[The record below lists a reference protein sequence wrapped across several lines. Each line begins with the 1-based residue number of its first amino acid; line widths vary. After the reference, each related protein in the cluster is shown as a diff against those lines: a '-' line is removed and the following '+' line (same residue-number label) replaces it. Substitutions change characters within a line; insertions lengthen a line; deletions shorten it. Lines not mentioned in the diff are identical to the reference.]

1 MRRPQNLFTRKSLA
15 LAAVASTAI
24 AVPFAVQALVKPGA
38 NIPVARDVRGAA
50 TLPMGPVLKSL
61 TKAQRKSLKAL
72 QLKVGAPL
80 TVQYNG
86 LTATPR
92 HLFRQGGTLTR
103 PSSDSP
109 ELIARRFLSDNAGL
123 YRFSAEDLDGLRLRT
138 RSTVPGMQ
146 STVMVFEQQ
155 VAGLPVYQGDVLV
168 NVSRAGEVISVG
180 NNNFPQLVIT
190 NQRTLG
196 AAQAVRAAA
205 AGLGTYGYSP
215 TPVGQRPVLSTYGE
229 LRPKYIQAE
238 SFAADR
244 QFGDEIHVVPVV
256 FPMGETARHAWK
268 LNLTD
273 MKHQGF
279 MWQTVIDAGTGEV
292 LSRRSLTHSQ
302 KGGGVGKGRRATFRP
317 DLQDFVESFAASP
330 NGAQGKVFD
339 AQPTQMSGGGGF
351 GKSTRTG
358 DAPGD
363 YVYTQPAYAAATV
376 TAAASGRG
384 FRYVQLNGRN
394 QAGLPFG
401 DNNEAGATLEE
412 FSHAQLPGKLGEI
425 VRGLPDATRPSAASP
440 FGWFYLPTDT
450 NGAEITVAS
459 SDHARTRAFG
469 YDMTAEA
476 MVRNAVFGGNA
487 PGADG
492 SQPYSATLSTLP
504 GPVTLADGRT
514 MSSVWQSNYTEGNNI
529 LATDDRADDNEATH
543 GIRGYSATRQFT
555 SPFFSYTA
563 SYEYGGTDAGGDVFF
578 PPSTDP
584 DVPPAVVNLF
594 NINNLIHDYLHEIGF
609 TEPMWN
615 FQQDNFG
622 RGGAG
627 GDAVSVQVMDGGGVN
642 NANFGTPAEGG
653 RPRMQMYLFTEASQ
667 RRSDGSFDFDIVA
680 HEFYHGVSNRSAAK
694 GGDGCLGG
702 LVTPAA
708 YFGEPIGQGE
718 GWGDFFANSLTDDDA
733 EGEYATGELDVGIRV
748 LPVNNYRWSYAS
760 VNGVAKRRDSATNPA
775 GNAPDGN
782 PEIPF
787 EGHQIGEFFT
797 PILWD
802 MRELLIMKEPGGV
815 FYDGMRRLGSGTGYY
830 IGDRLVQSVDANHP
844 IDYRASFGT
853 TATGNPTVTP
863 PGGVPPISSPVP
875 PPVGLVSPR
884 IDGSHF
890 QRPGMVA
897 AEIAQRGNRNGPM
910 ASAVSKGARMADT
923 LVLRG
928 LQVGLCDPSFID
940 TRDAILM
947 ADQQMNG
954 GENRALIWRAFAS
967 HGVGESAA
975 TTSRADVDQSQGT
988 PTIVEAFDVPAAVE
1002 ACEANGPL
1010 PSPGVSIVNTVDNTA
1025 TLTITPSTGTT
1036 ATSKLLISRATSAAG
1051 PYVLVT
1057 TIAAPATGTAT
1068 YADNDGGSGLP
1079 AGLTYYYRARESRDA
1094 NGDCMSQSKD
1104 ADITPILIGKGVPV
1118 TPNPFFLG
1126 VTGVDDP
1133 QLCDTLNVSWSPAYS
1148 AAPMAK
1154 LVYDVYRVTSPAS
1167 DGVVPPSFIPRPEN
1181 RVQEGLPGTSFI
1193 DKGLTRNQPYYYIVR
1208 ARDSET
1214 GRIDSGN
1221 AGNTVVK
1228 YAAPGS
1234 PTVATG
1240 TAPFA
1245 VETFESAS
1253 GSARFVPALVETG
1266 TPNQTLLAWQRV
1278 TNHDFGGEVKS
1289 SAMFAPDFDSAQSD
1303 ISTVVGPIAITGDS
1317 VLHFDSKIFSEAGFD
1332 GGLLELS
1339 YTPAFL
1345 PMPDNETTFD
1355 LGDYMIQGGYNG
1367 KISNTALTTGR
1378 RAFTGSRGL
1387 THTRVTLKP
1396 FASGGAH
1403 ASPTGRVFI
1412 RFRATSDDNTNAG
1425 PGSGWFVDNLAVT
1438 NLADCPANAIPLA
1451 VLKATPQSG
1460 TAPLTTLL
1468 SGAGSSDPDTTDN
1481 IVSYTF
1487 DFGDGSEPVTQTRS
1501 EVQHSYLAAGSYT
1514 ATLTVTDNKGATSE
1528 MEAAAKQ
1535 TITVGAPP
1543 SSSGGTSSGG
1553 PNPPVTPPKPGAPE
1567 SAGGRFGGGAPG
1579 LPLLAGLA
1587 LLGLWRRRA
1596 RH

>member
-1 MRRPQNLFTRKSLA
+1 MRRPLPSFARRSLYVAA
-15 LAAVASTAI
+15 LASSAMAL
-24 AVPFAVQALVKPGA
+24 PMAVQALVKPDT
-38 NIPVARDVRGAA
+38 NLPVARDVRGAA
-50 TLPMGPVLKSL
+50 TLPMGPVLKYL
-61 TKAQRKSLKAL
+61 TKPQLKALKAL

-86 LTATPR
+86 LTGTPR
-92 HLFRQGGTLTR
+92 HLFRQGGALTR
-103 PSSDSP
+103 PSIESP
-109 ELIARRFLSDNAGL
+109 ELIARRFLADNAGL
-123 YRFSAEDLDGLRLRT
+123 YRFSSEDLDGLRLRT
-138 RSTVPGMQ
+138 RSTVPGLQ
-146 STVMVFEQQ
+146 STVLLFEQQ
-155 VAGLPVYQGDVLV
+155 VDGLPVYQGDVLV

-180 NNNFPQLVIT
+180 NNNFPQLVVT
-190 NQRTLG
+190 NRRSLG

-205 AGLGTYGYSP
+205 AGVGTFGYSP
-215 TPVGQRPVLSTYGE
+215 TPIGLRPVLNTYGE
-229 LRPKYIQAE
+229 LKPKYVQAE

-244 QFGDEIHVVPVV
+244 QFGDEIRVVPVV
-256 FPMGETARHAWK
+256 FPMGDTARHAWK

-273 MKHQGF
+273 MKHHGI
-279 MWQTVIDAGTGEV
+279 MWQSVVDAETGEV
-292 LSRRSLTHSQ
+292 LSRRSLTAFQ
-302 KGGGVGKGRRATFRP
+302 KGGGVGKGRHSTFRP
-317 DLQDFVESFAASP
+317 DIQDFVESFAPSQT
-330 NGAQGKVFD
+330 GAQGKVFD
-339 AQPTQMSGGGGF
+339 AQPTQMSGDGGF

-358 DAPGD
+358 DAPGN
-363 YVYTQPAYAAATV
+363 YIYKQPAYAVATA

-384 FRYVQLNGRN
+384 FRYSQVSGRN
-394 QAGLPFG
+394 QVGLPFG
-401 DNNEAGATLEE
+401 DNNEPGAVLEE
-412 FSHAQLPGKLGEI
+412 FTHAQLPGKLGE
-425 VRGLPDATRPSAASP
+425 VLRAFPDASTPSVASP
-440 FGWFYLPTDT
+440 FGWFYLPTGA
-450 NGAEITVAS
+450 NGAEVTVAS
-459 SDHARTRAFG
+459 SDHASTRAFG

-476 MVRNAVFGGNA
+476 MSRNAVFNGNA

-492 SQPYSATLSTLP
+492 SQPYSATLSALP

-529 LATDDRADDNEATH
+529 LATDDRADDNEATQ

-563 SYEYGGTDAGGDVFF
+563 SYEYGTEDAGGDVFF

-584 DVPPAVVNLF
+584 DVPAAVVNLF
-594 NINNLIHDYLHEIGF
+594 NINNIIHDYLHEIGF

-733 EGEYATGELDVGIRV
+733 EGEYATGALDIGIRV

-760 VNGVAKRRDSATNPA
+760 VNGTARRRDSATNPV
-775 GNAPDGN
+775 GNQPDGN

-815 FYDGMRRLGSGTGYY
+815 FYDGTRRLGTGGMFY

-853 TATGNPTVTP
+853 TTTTVAT
-863 PGGVPPISSPVP
+863 PVSA
-875 PPVGLVSPR
+875 GIAIPR
-884 IDGSHF
+884 IDERHF
-890 QRPGMVA
+890 KRPGMVA
-897 AEIAQRGNRNGPM
+897 DEIAQRGNRTGPM
-910 ASAVSKGARMADT
+910 ASAVSKGARLADT

-928 LQVGLCDPSFID
+928 LQVGICDPSFID

-967 HGVGESAA
+967 HGVGMSAA

-988 PTIVEAFDVPAAVE
+988 PTIIEAFNVPAAVT
-1002 ACEANGPL
+1002 ACEVNGPL

-1036 ATSKLLISRATSAAG
+1036 ATSRLLISRATAATG
-1051 PYVLVT
+1051 PYVLVAN
-1057 TIAAPATGTAT
+1057 IAAPATGTAT
-1068 YADNDGGSGLP
+1068 YVDDDGGSGLP
-1079 AGLTYYYRARESRDA
+1079 AGVTYHYRVRESRDA

-1104 ADITPILIGKGVPV
+1104 ADIASVLISKGVPV
-1118 TPNPFFLG
+1118 RPNPFFLG
-1126 VTGVDDP
+1126 ATGVDDP

-1148 AAPMAK
+1148 SAPMAK
-1154 LVYDVYRVTSPAS
+1154 LVYDVFRVESPTS
-1167 DGVVPPSFIPRPEN
+1167 DGVEPPSFIPRPEN
-1181 RVQEGLPGTSFI
+1181 RIKEGLTGTSFI

-1208 ARDSET
+1208 ARDADT

-1234 PTVATG
+1234 PVAG
-1240 TAPFA
+1240 ASPFA
-1245 VETFESAS
+1245 VETFDAASAS
-1253 GSARFVPALVETG
+1253 TRFTPAFVETG
-1266 TPNQTLLAWQRV
+1266 TPNNTVLAWQRV
-1278 TNHDFGGEVKS
+1278 TNYDFGGGVS
-1289 SAMFAPDFDSAQSD
+1289 SNAMFAPDVAEAETD
-1303 ISTVVGPIAITGDS
+1303 ISTVIGPITITADS
-1317 VLHFDSKIFSEAGFD
+1317 VLNFDAKIFSEGGFD

-1396 FASGGAH
+1396 FATGGAH

-1412 RFRATSDDNTNAG
+1412 RFRVTSDGNTNAG
-1425 PGSGWFVDNLAVT
+1425 PGSGWFVDNVAVT

-1460 TAPLTTLL
+1460 TAPLSTLL

-1487 DFGDGSEPVTQTRS
+1487 DFGDGSDPVTQTSS
-1501 EVQHSYLAAGSYT
+1501 ELRHTYMTAGSYT

-1528 MEAAAKQ
+1528 PLAAAKQ
-1535 TITVGAPP
+1535 TITVSAPP
-1543 SSSGGTSSGG
+1543 SSSGGGTSSGG
-1553 PNPPVTPPKPGAPE
+1553 PTPPVTPPGPV
-1567 SAGGRFGGGAPG
+1567 SSGGRFGGGALG

-1587 LLGLWRRRA
+1587 LLGLRRRR